1 MWIFTE
7 TGFLSVV
14 RKPRPGEEDTL
25 MVRARRYDALVP
37 LAQSSSRPIIRT
49 PEADYPYRV
58 IVNDAIFG
66 SWMAGQAEAIDY
78 SNFKSRVSK
87 RSYRYE
93 HALHEIWAVMRMQ
106 EDDTSRIWFEE
117 PLDKTREVLAVEYLA
132 FSTEDE
138 TLETLQGESFFEDID
153 GLRDHFSQYDEW
165 RFKPLYELPASL
177 AAFKASASGS
187 STNTPGAV

>member
-7 TGFLSVV
+7 LGFLSIV

-37 LAQSSSRPIIRT
+37 LSKSADRPIIRT

-58 IVNDAIFG
+58 IVNDAVFG
-66 SWMAGQAEAIDY
+66 AWMSDQAQAIDY
-78 SNFKSRVSK
+78 SNFKSRVSR
-87 RSYRYE
+87 RSYSYE

-106 EDDTSRIWFEE
+106 EDDSSRTWFDE

-132 FSTEDE
+132 FSSEDE
-138 TLETLQGESFFEDID
+138 TLEALQGESFFEDLD
-153 GLRDHFSQYDEW
+153 GLRSHFSQYDQW
-165 RFKPLYELPASL
+165 RFKPLYELPPALVAFRASN
-177 AAFKASASGS
+177 K
-187 STNTPGAV
+187 

>member
-37 LAQSSSRPIIRT
+37 LAKSANRPIIRT

-66 SWMAGQAEAIDY
+66 KWMAVQAEAIDY

-117 PLDKTREVLAVEYLA
+117 PLDKDREVLAVEYLA
-132 FSTEDE
+132 FSTDDE
-138 TLETLQGESFFEDID
+138 SLDAFQGECFFEDID

-165 RFKPLYELPASL
+165 RFKPLYELPETLVAQLADAASKPTT
-177 AAFKASASGS
+177 A
-187 STNTPGAV
+187 